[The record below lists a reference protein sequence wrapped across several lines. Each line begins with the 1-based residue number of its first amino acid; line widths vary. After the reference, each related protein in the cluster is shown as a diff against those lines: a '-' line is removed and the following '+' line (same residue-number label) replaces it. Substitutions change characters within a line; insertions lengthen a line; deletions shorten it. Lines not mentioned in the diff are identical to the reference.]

1 MISLFY
7 FGHQPP
13 KVIEEMKEVDGK
25 KVSVKTTVEF
35 DINKQP
41 ESTLKPYHFMV

>member
-13 KVIEEMKEVDGK
+13 KVIEEVKEVDGK
-25 KVSVKTTVEF
+25 KVSVKTTVDF
-35 DINKQP
+35 DINK
-41 ESTLKPYHFMV
+41 